1 MKQYLIALDL
11 GTSGTK
17 ASLFDTDGSLVSSCT
32 EGYEVYYGPAGEAE
46 EDPEDWWKAVVR
58 AVRKI
63 TAGRS
68 RHVAAI
74 SFSGQMQGCLPVD
87 AEGRPLRRSMI
98 WADTRARE
106 QEKALAERIGRAHAY
121 DLLGHRISCSY
132 TLEKLMWLKDS
143 EPDVYRRTACVLQ
156 AKDYIIFRMTGRMLT
171 DLSDGSGT
179 NGMDLRKGVW
189 SEEIFDAAGVDM
201 AKMPELHASTDVAG
215 KLTAEAAE
223 ALGLSGEVSVVVGGG
238 DGPCATL
245 GAGCIRDGQYYLTF
259 GTSAWIAGTSEVPA
273 QDSGH
278 VLMTFRHVIPGK
290 FSPTGTMQAAG
301 SSLSYIAGTFCGEEA
316 ARAKKEGRSVYA
328 VLDEMAEQ
336 VPAGSDGLMYL
347 PYLLGERSPRWN
359 PDASGAFLGMR
370 MAHTKAHYIR
380 AVLEGIALNLNVI
393 LEAQRKNGDI
403 RELILTGGGAEG
415 DVVAQILADVTGC
428 RIIRPDHVEES
439 TSMAAAVLAGI
450 GAGIYD
456 GFDAISEYIHYGEP
470 LEPDRKAHAVYE
482 KEMKIFNEAYEAL
495 KPIYPEMRGSQ
506 SS

>member
-1 MKQYLIALDL
+1 
-11 GTSGTK
+11 
-17 ASLFDTDGSLVSSCT
+17 
-32 EGYEVYYGPAGEAE
+32 
-46 EDPEDWWKAVVR
+46 
-58 AVRKI
+58 
-63 TAGRS
+63 
-68 RHVAAI
+68 
-74 SFSGQMQGCLPVD
+74 
-87 AEGRPLRRSMI
+87 
-98 WADTRARE
+98 
-106 QEKALAERIGRAHAY
+106 
-121 DLLGHRISCSY
+121 
-132 TLEKLMWLKDS
+132 
-143 EPDVYRRTACVLQ
+143 
-156 AKDYIIFRMTGRMLT
+156 
-171 DLSDGSGT
+171 
-179 NGMDLRKGVW
+179 
-189 SEEIFDAAGVDM
+189 
-201 AKMPELHASTDVAG
+201 
-215 KLTAEAAE
+215 
-223 ALGLSGEVSVVVGGG
+223 
-238 DGPCATL
+238 
-245 GAGCIRDGQYYLTF
+245 
-259 GTSAWIAGTSEVPA
+259 
-273 QDSGH
+273 
-278 VLMTFRHVIPGK
+278 
-290 FSPTGTMQAAG
+290 
-301 SSLSYIAGTFCGEEA
+301 
-316 ARAKKEGRSVYA
+316 
-328 VLDEMAEQ
+328 
-336 VPAGSDGLMYL
+336 MYL